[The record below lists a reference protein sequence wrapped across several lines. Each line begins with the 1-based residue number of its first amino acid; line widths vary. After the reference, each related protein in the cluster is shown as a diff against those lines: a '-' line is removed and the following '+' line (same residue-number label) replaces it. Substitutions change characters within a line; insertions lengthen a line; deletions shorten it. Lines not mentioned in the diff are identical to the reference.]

1 MFKKNLT
8 HIVWPDMPGAYCDR
22 GSFEEKF
29 VQLEVAWIGKEIKEL
44 LRDQNFGKRLSLT
57 LDKKKEAWKHEL
69 SVSTGHLQREV

>member
-44 LRDQNFGKRLSLT
+44 LRDQNLGK
-57 LDKKKEAWKHEL
+57 DF
-69 SVSTGHLQREV
+69 HLL